1 MSASVANTPVDYDNP
16 LVELT
21 AEIVGAY
28 VSNNPVPPLELP
40 GLISNIHASLAA
52 LAAGEQ
58 QRPAEEAQKPA
69 VPIRRSVTDSHIVCL
84 EDGKKFKSLKRHLST
99 HHNMTPDEYRLKWN
113 LPADY
118 PMVAP
123 SYAAARSELAKT
135 MGLGR
140 KRAAEPTPP
149 EAKPAAKKR
158 PARKPAAN

>member
-1 MSASVANTPVDYDNP
+1 MSAPVANIPVDYDNP

-28 VSNNPVPPLELP
+28 VSNNPVPPVELP
-40 GLISNIHASLAA
+40 GLIGNVHASLVA
-52 LAAGEQ
+52 LAAGGQ
-58 QRPAEEAQKPA
+58 QQPVEEAQKPA
-69 VPIRRSVTDSHIVCL
+69 ISIKRSVTDDYIICL

-99 HHNMTPDEYRLKWN
+99 HHNMTPDEYRAKWS

-123 SYAAARSELAKT
+123 SYAAARSALAKT

-140 KRAAEPTPP
+140 KKEPEPTPA
-149 EAKPAAKKR
+149 AKPAPKKR
-158 PARKPAAN
+158 SPRKPTTA